1 VDGLLF
7 GGQGPTLVHAGPAG
21 QRHPDVA
28 ALQGSPQPPPRAT
41 AAIGTVV
48 RANRMSTHEHGRRIP
63 GSLPGAL
70 APRGSVGG
78 GPAGSTIHR
87 GLLPPISNQV
97 RLHNPQTLAVAMSLA
112 REVEVMEQERLTFAP
127 AAVQARGGPHA
138 LPAPALQPLALPA
151 PPARPTLLAPPIGV
165 APVRLDG
172 QLIKRLSTEEQA
184 ERWCL
189 GLCYNCNE
197 KYSRGHNRVCR
208 RIFFVDGVTITDEEE
223 AAAAEPNHEAEA
235 LSFLYR
241 QWREFPYAT
250 PCKSGWN

>member
-1 VDGLLF
+1 
-7 GGQGPTLVHAGPAG
+7 
-21 QRHPDVA
+21 
-28 ALQGSPQPPPRAT
+28 
-41 AAIGTVV
+41 
-48 RANRMSTHEHGRRIP
+48 
-63 GSLPGAL
+63 
-70 APRGSVGG
+70 
-78 GPAGSTIHR
+78 
-87 GLLPPISNQV
+87 
-97 RLHNPQTLAVAMSLA
+97 MSLA

-208 RIFFVDGVTITDEEE
+208 RIFFVDGVIITDEEDT
-223 AAAAEPNHEAEA
+223 AAAEPNDVTAAPVVTLQAVAGVA
-235 LSFLYR
+235 LCVTMQVRRLGP
-241 QWREFPYAT
+241 QH
-250 PCKSGWN
+250 